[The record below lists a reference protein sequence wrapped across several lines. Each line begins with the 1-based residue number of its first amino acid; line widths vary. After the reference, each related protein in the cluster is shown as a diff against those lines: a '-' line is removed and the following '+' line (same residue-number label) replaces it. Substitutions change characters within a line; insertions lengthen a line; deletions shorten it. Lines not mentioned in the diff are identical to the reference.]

1 MKKKSYY
8 HATSIKNLESI
19 IEHGIKPGYDGIV
32 YLAETKEDALKFTC
46 LRITGDI
53 LIFEVKLPEDKVFE
67 TFDHSYNFFKC
78 KSFGYAKTIPFKA
91 IINITKYSMNREDN

>member
-1 MKKKSYY
+1 MKKSYF

-19 IEHGIKPGYDGIV
+19 IEHGIKPGCDGIV

-46 LRITGDI
+46 LRITNDI
-53 LIFEVKLPEDKVFE
+53 LIFELKLQEDKVFE

-78 KSFGYAKTIPFKA
+78 KSFGYAKTIPYKA
-91 IINITKYSMNREDN
+91 IINATKYSMNREGN